1 MISVMTPLARPIVRV
16 LFERRAFGAPA
27 SGLVSSL
34 VICYVLGSTFYLA
47 RDVLVRVFYALGDG
61 QTPFYISLAAIV
73 ANAALDW
80 LLVRFGGFGAPGL
93 VLATMVV
100 NIASAGAL
108 LTQLSGRLGGMT
120 TDNQE

>member
-1 MISVMTPLARPIVRV
+1 MKFVDTAD
-16 LFERRAFGAPA
+16 
-27 SGLVSSL
+27 
-34 VICYVLGSTFYLA
+34 VLGSTFYLA

-93 VLATMVV
+93 VCNHFFLH
-100 NIASAGAL
+100 
-108 LTQLSGRLGGMT
+108 
-120 TDNQE
+120 